1 MTPEPEL
8 NKSGSATISADLI
21 VAVAIAGSIVTRS
34 VGQRHLGIIFRAEG
48 AEPRLLHLAWMND
61 LKNEPLPHGYSW
73 LECVR
78 LDSTVA
84 AQFADWLEVV
94 SIRNI
99 SNGIPYG
106 FNIFD
111 GGDLAPDGSYIGVSG
126 TGLTCATFVATCFA
140 SFGISLI
147 DVNSWPIRPDDVERQ
162 RELVDR
168 LRRHQV
174 PETHISSQKALIG
187 KVARF
192 RPEEIAAAAHFAD
205 GQACCYRDVQPMGV
219 AIVKEMTAAG
229 LL

>member
-1 MTPEPEL
+1 MTPEPKL

-21 VAVAIAGSIVTRS
+21 VAIAIAGSSITRS

-48 AEPRLLHLAWMND
+48 AEPQLLHLAWMND
-61 LKNEPLPHGYSW
+61 LRSEPLPHEYSW
-73 LECVR
+73 LECVC

-84 AQFADWLEVV
+84 AQFADWLQAVFL
-94 SIRNI
+94 RNM

-106 FNIFD
+106 FDIFR
-111 GGDLAPDGSYIGVSG
+111 GDDLTPNGAYIGVSG

-140 SFGISLI
+140 SFGIPLV
-147 DVNSWPIRPDDVERQ
+147 DVDSWPVRPDDVERQ

-174 PETHISSQKALIG
+174 PETHISAQERLIG

-219 AIVKEMTAAG
+219 AIVKEMAAAG